1 MNIQPSWDTTG
12 DLFPNPQIAENSLK
26 KESLQEPAPASSS
39 DILAQATCI
48 ETIEPR
54 YLQHGVIARFG
65 SPEHA
70 IHVDYGTVDINGIE
84 YTNPMLLP
92 IVDGTLQLIQVAVLQ
107 NGKPISIMP
116 DGLARGFS
124 AYNLKHK
131 DQNVI
136 ITYNLEVFFK
146 VASCGLPVVLVVLNN
161 LCASRLAKNLKAFD
175 FEQIH
180 AVVQQLSQAGFKNLY
195 LPVRPEHFTNEA
207 FQNLEQNSRVR
218 LLNQYIK
225 IEESEFLID
234 LSKEEDPAEINA
246 FFSEAIALL
255 PERDPLPK
263 GHLAK
268 PFKMDDGAFLHIL
281 DNGLYLIKEKIDE
294 DGQHKQTKTFICHS
308 AIILGEARSLNND
321 NWKRVIQF
329 HDKDNT
335 QHRLLIPYEHF
346 MGEAQEALKI
356 IANHGLMPPRQAY
369 KKNVFINYIQD
380 YPIEQRFR
388 CVDRAGWHGYCFA
401 TPNKTYGNSED
412 EELLFHSDSKSPY
425 TVSGSFEEW
434 QDLSRLI
441 ETHALAVLA
450 FSCAFSG
457 QLVSP
462 LGAESGGFHIY
473 GSSTDGKSTITKAS
487 CSVWG
492 NPKHISKSWRTTD
505 NALENEAELRND
517 SFLNLDELRQSVPK
531 TVSDIVYMLTG
542 GQGKARSTKAGKNRD
557 SKQFSLMY
565 TSTGEV
571 TLEEHLRRGSIELDA
586 GLLLRFAHL
595 PSDAGKGYG
604 VFDCINYGTAP
615 QDIGNRINELAS
627 QHYGH
632 AGIKWLEYLTKDKD
646 TVMQNAQALLDSFI
660 QQYGQ
665 TKNGQANR
673 VLRRFALVAAAGELA
688 TQAGITGWK
697 QGRAFEAVAQC
708 FTTWLSNLGNGEN
721 VEETK
726 ILEHIKAFFESNGT
740 SRFED
745 LTVIRHTDG
754 EVIRPRINNRV
765 GYYDSDSRHYLV
777 STIMFKKEMC
787 IGINEANAKKVLK
800 ENGWLDCEDGR
811 YTKRIGGKL
820 PDGSRPTMMHFKVDI
835 MQNFNSDI

>member
-1 MNIQPSWDTTG
+1 MNSTAQNFQQDFDQPET
-12 DLFPNPQIAENSLK
+12 
-26 KESLQEPAPASSS
+26 
-39 DILAQATCI
+39 ILAQCTVLNPLDAA
-48 ETIEPR
+48 
-54 YLQHGVIARFG
+54 YLNHPVIQRFG
-65 SPEHA
+65 SPEQP
-70 IHVDYGTVDINGIE
+70 IYVDDGNVDINGVTYEKPLI
-84 YTNPMLLP
+84 MP
-92 IVDGTLQLIQVAVLQ
+92 IVNGQLALVQCAVMQDGKHV
-107 NGKPISIMP
+107 SIIP
-116 DGLARGFS
+116 DGLAKGF
-124 AYNLKHK
+124 ARYGDFHHDKP
-131 DQNVI
+131 VI
-136 ITYNLEVFFK
+136 ITYNLEAFFK
-146 VASCGLPVVLVVLNN
+146 IAQTGYAVALVLLPT
-161 LCASRLAKNLKAFD
+161 LCNAKQTALKPFD
-175 FEQIH
+175 FEQIQF
-180 AVVQQLSQAGFKNLY
+180 VINQLSNAGYTQLY
-195 LPVRPEHFTNEA
+195 MPVRPEHIQLES
-207 FQNLEQNSRVR
+207 FQSLEKNTAVR
-218 LLNQYIK
+218 LLNQYTEYGENSFLTELYKDDDVEEVKACIQLA
-225 IEESEFLID
+225 IEQL
-234 LSKEEDPAEINA
+234 PANK
-246 FFSEAIALL
+246 L
-255 PERDPLPK
+255 LPK

-268 PFKMDDGAFLHIL
+268 PFRMDDGAFLHIL
-281 DNGLYLIKEKIDE
+281 DNGLYLIKEKRDE
-294 DGQHKQTKTFICHS
+294 DGQLKQTRTFICHS

-335 QHRLLIPYEHF
+335 LHRLLIPYEHF

-425 TVSGSFEEW
+425 TVSGTFEEW
-434 QDLSRLI
+434 QELSQLI
-441 ETHALAVLA
+441 ESHALAVLA

-457 QLVSP
+457 QLVLP

-517 SFLNLDELRQSVPK
+517 SFLNLDELRQAVPK
-531 TVSDIVYMLTG
+531 AVSDIVYMLTG

-557 SKQFSLMY
+557 AKQFSLMY

-586 GLLLRFAHL
+586 GLLLRFAHI

-632 AGIKWLEYLTKDKD
+632 AGIKWLEYLTHDKDK
-646 TVMQNAQALLDSFI
+646 VMEKAQALLDSFVE
-660 QQYGQ
+660 QHGQ
-665 TKNGQANR
+665 IKNGQASR
-673 VLRRFALVAAAGELA
+673 VLRRFALVATAGELA
-688 TQAGITGWK
+688 TQAGITGWQ
-697 QGRAFEAVAQC
+697 QGRAFEAVAHC
-708 FTTWLSNLGNGEN
+708 FNTWLGNLGNGEN
-721 VEETK
+721 MEETK
-726 ILEHIKAFFESNGT
+726 TLEHIKAFFEANGT

-745 LTVIRHTDG
+745 LTVIRQADG
-754 EVIRPRINNRV
+754 EVVRQRIHNRV
-765 GYYDSDSRHYLV
+765 GYYDPEEKVYLI
-777 STIMFKKEMC
+777 SPTMFKKEMC
-787 IGINEANAKKVLK
+787 IGINEANVKKALIKHGWIK
-800 ENGWLDCEDGR
+800 EFIEGDKKLYVKKSSN
-811 YTKRIGGKL
+811 IL
-820 PDGSRPTMMHFKVDI
+820 PDGTRPRMMHFSAEA
-835 MQNFNSDI
+835 MQNLDSEI